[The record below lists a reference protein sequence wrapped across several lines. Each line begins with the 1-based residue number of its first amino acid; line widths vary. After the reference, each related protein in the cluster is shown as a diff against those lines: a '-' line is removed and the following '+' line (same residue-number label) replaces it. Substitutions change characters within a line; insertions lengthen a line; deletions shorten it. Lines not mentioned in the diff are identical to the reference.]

1 MAGEEKMNSHLVRVL
16 WTVLLAVKIFTVP
29 GMAVES
35 SGQSGNSAPERTAKT
50 HEKQQPS
57 GERIFMNNCSRC
69 HMPPMSIPPRIT
81 GTVIMHMRTRA
92 RLSEEDQRALLKY
105 LAP

>member
-1 MAGEEKMNSHLVRVL
+1 MNSHLARVL

-35 SGQSGNSAPERTAKT
+35 SGQSGNSAPEKTAKT
-50 HEKQQPS
+50 HEKQQLS

>member
-1 MAGEEKMNSHLVRVL
+1 MNSHLVRVL
-16 WTVLLAVKIFTVP
+16 WTALLAINILTAP
-29 GMAVES
+29 AMAREAS
-35 SGQSGNSAPERTAKT
+35 SQSGNSTAEKPAKT
-50 HEKQQPS
+50 HEKQEPS

-92 RLSEEDQRALLKY
+92 RLSEEDQRLLLKY

>member
-1 MAGEEKMNSHLVRVL
+1 MNSHRIRVL
-16 WTVLLAVKIFTVP
+16 GTALLAINTFMIP
-29 GMAVES
+29 AMAVES
-35 SGQSGNSAPERTAKT
+35 SSQSANPTPDKVGKT

-92 RLSEEDQRALLKY
+92 RLSEEDQRLLLKY